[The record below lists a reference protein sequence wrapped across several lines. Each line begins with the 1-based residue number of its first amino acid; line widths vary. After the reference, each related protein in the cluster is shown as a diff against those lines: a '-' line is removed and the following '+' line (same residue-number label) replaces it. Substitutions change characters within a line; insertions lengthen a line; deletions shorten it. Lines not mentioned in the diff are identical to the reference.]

1 MNYLGKE
8 LRFQKGSTEVTK
20 KVPLVVIQAIKTI
33 YKATIHNSDV
43 AESDTVLWVM
53 LAALHADCWQLLS
66 FLLHP
71 IFK

>member
-43 AESDTVLWVM
+43 AESDTVL
-53 LAALHADCWQLLS
+53 
-66 FLLHP
+66 
-71 IFK
+71 